1 MAQQE
6 CPYDMILF
14 MPLFLFLCVT
24 LMMCVYILHDHNA
37 MRELNE
43 LFIPAWLAYPIYSG
57 LGYI

>member
-14 MPLFLFLCVT
+14 MSLFFFLCDVDDV
-24 LMMCVYILHDHNA
+24 CVYILHDHNA

-43 LFIPAWLAYPIYSG
+43 LFIPAWLTYPIYSG